1 MSRSIFAPLCLL
13 LLTAGCATTGV
24 GKIMNDNPAATGSLA
39 VAGPMFGEK
48 TLTPAACRSGE
59 HEVFLGADFQ
69 DPAQSLTA
77 RVVIDPLG
85 DAAIRLFDPADRFKK
100 TLVLRRESCATF
112 KFAFDRQGWQLNDI
126 YVLKV
131 SLELDCSL
139 PGGDTVKGS
148 LAAESCW

>member
-1 MSRSIFAPLCLL
+1 MSKSLLAPLCLL
-13 LLTAGCATTGV
+13 LLTTACATTGV
-24 GKIMNDNPAATGSLA
+24 GKIMSDNPSATGSLA
-39 VAGPMFGEK
+39 LGGPLFGEK

-69 DPAQSLTA
+69 DPAQNLVA
-77 RVVIDPLG
+77 RLVIDPLEG
-85 DAAIRLFDPADRFKK
+85 AGVRIFDLEDRFKK
-100 TLVLRRESCATF
+100 SLVLRRESCAIF

-131 SLELDCSL
+131 NLELDCSL